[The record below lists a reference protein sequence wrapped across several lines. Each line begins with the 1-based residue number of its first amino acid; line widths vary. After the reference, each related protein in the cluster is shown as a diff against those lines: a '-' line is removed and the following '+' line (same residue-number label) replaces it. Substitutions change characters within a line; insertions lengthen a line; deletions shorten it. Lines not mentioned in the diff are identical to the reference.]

1 MEASGL
7 KKRMGRISR
16 DFHRRMDNDPRL
28 DGIMAKLDGIENTLG
43 DIKRDFLVASSEGAA
58 SSAPSS
64 EAPKAPKKSNKK

>member
-28 DGIMAKLDGIENTLG
+28 DGIMAKLDGIETTLG

-58 SSAPSS
+58 ASVPPVT
-64 EAPKAPKKSNKK
+64 APKAPKKSNKR